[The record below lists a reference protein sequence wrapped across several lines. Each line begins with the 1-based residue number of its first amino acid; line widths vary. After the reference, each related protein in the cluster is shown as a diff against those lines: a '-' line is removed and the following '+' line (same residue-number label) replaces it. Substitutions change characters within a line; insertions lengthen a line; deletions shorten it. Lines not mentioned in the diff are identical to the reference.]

1 MQVKRFWPPIRHKLL
16 YANLVIYGIII
27 VLISMFHREL
37 LWSQKLLQDYMY
49 AGNFDPP
56 ADMQLLN
63 EAVQSIRIGED
74 MKHTQRILERAV
86 EIDPYSR
93 ARIMLGAFYARQ
105 GDDDKALACYD
116 RYRSIDPSVISNYT
130 DIIRILA
137 KRQDY
142 EAINRLLTDGINH
155 FRRRVELY
163 QPHRD
168 PNVANEEFN
177 IKAVRIYRMSQEG
190 LKHLK
195 DIQTQLKTSQ

>member
-1 MQVKRFWPPIRHKLL
+1 
-16 YANLVIYGIII
+16 
-27 VLISMFHREL
+27 MFHRDL
-37 LWSQKLLQDYMY
+37 LWSQKLLQGYMWS
-49 AGNFDPP
+49 GNFDPP

-63 EAVQSIRIGED
+63 EAVQSTKTGED
-74 MKHTQRILERAV
+74 IKRTQRILEQAV
-86 EIDPYSR
+86 EIDPYSSVR
-93 ARIMLGAFYARQ
+93 MMLGAFYARQ

-116 RYRSIDPSVISNYT
+116 RYRSIDPSVIRNYA

-163 QPHRD
+163 QPHPD

-177 IKAVRIYRMSQEG
+177 VKALRIHRMSQEG
-190 LKHLK
+190 LKRLK
-195 DIQTQLKTSQ
+195 DIQTQLETSR